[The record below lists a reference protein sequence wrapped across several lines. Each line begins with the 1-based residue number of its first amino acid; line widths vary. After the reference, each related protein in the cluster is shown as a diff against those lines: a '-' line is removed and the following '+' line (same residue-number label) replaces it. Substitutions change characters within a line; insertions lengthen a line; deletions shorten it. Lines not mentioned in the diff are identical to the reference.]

1 VSGRRVAELIA
12 TGRTPDVLAPFTIE
26 RFARGTLIGE
36 KAAAA
41 VSH

>member
-1 VSGRRVAELIA
+1 
-12 TGRTPDVLAPFTIE
+12 VLAPFSIE
-26 RFARGTLIGE
+26 RFVTGSLIGE